1 MLNVNDFREA
11 AEQGLL
17 KRTVLGPFELFN
29 YTQECTV
36 TGAWTPVTMEAR
48 GIVFQDGQIVCRP
61 MRKFFNSHETG
72 AGEVFAPQLALVK
85 LDGTLIN
92 IWFDLSGEMHISTRG
107 SLSNEYIDGAWKIVR
122 ERNLEELLSLH
133 TDVTW
138 SFEYTYPQN
147 LFGFPSVIPHDMERL
162 TLLNMRTREG
172 WEVDAA
178 LIPEHNVALYPDS
191 NHYYSLNVTDSGEG
205 DIVERMVELA
215 KNLPWSDEGW
225 VLSVFDGTTNN
236 RIKVKGGQYVA
247 MHRVIHGMTP
257 RGVADAW
264 YARVEND
271 LIEMLYEPHCSLLR
285 SSFSKYDAECLRTM
299 TAVKE
304 WVAGHLVTAKDPT
317 DRKSFVLQ
325 AQEELPEYWQLA
337 ITEQFSDHDPDY
349 RLFVVKRVVGK
360 NPRVWKLPVTD
371 DVNEEQEKA
380 IRMMASRVVTGR
392 AVG

>member
-17 KRTVLGPFELFN
+17 KRVVLGPFELFN
-29 YTQECTV
+29 YTQQTTV

-48 GIVFQDGQIVCRP
+48 GIVFQDGQVVCRP

-107 SLSNEYIDGAWKIVR
+107 SLDNEYIDGAWKIVR
-122 ERNLEELLSLH
+122 QRNLEEMLSLH

-138 SFEYTYPQN
+138 SFEYTYPQS

-162 TLLNMRTREG
+162 TLLNMRTRDG
-172 WEVDAA
+172 WEIDAA
-178 LIPEHNVALYPDS
+178 LIPQYNVSLYPDS
-191 NHYYSLNVTDSGEG
+191 NHYYNLNVSDSGEG

-215 KNLPWSDEGW
+215 KHLPWSDEGW

-257 RGVADAW
+257 RAVADAW
-264 YARVEND
+264 YAGMQND
-271 LIEMLYEPHCSLLR
+271 LIEMLHEPHRSLLGEAFLR
-285 SSFSKYDAECLRTM
+285 YNVECEAAESAVNTWVNSYLI
-299 TAVKE
+299 TAE
-304 WVAGHLVTAKDPT
+304 DPT

-325 AQEELPEYWQLA
+325 AQEELPNYWQLA
-337 ITEQFSDHDPDY
+337 ITAQFSDHIPDY
-349 RLFVVKRVVGK
+349 RMFVVKRLTGK
-360 NPRVWKLPVTD
+360 NPRSFQLPVTD
-371 DVNEEQEKA
+371 DVNANEEQA
-380 IRMMASRVVTGR
+380 
-392 AVG
+392 